1 MATKKNLTT
10 AAQAATNHLFTGMSE
25 GSESAQEG
33 RSPVKMNKP
42 SAVSKKPEKAVP
54 EAQGRRMTGKGK
66 KIDDTK
72 VFSFRGWKD
81 EVDQWRLY
89 AMAKGMKIDEVGSAA
104 MNEYI
109 KRHPVTAEESEL
121 QKALEKVRSRK

>member
-1 MATKKNLTT
+1 MATKKNLTN
-10 AAQAATNHLFTGMSE
+10 AAQAATNHLFTDASE

-33 RSPVKMNKP
+33 RSTVKVNK
-42 SAVSKKPEKAVP
+42 VSTEPKKAEKAVS

-81 EVDQWRLY
+81 EVDFWRLY
-89 AMAKGMKIDEVGSAA
+89 ASLKGMKIDEVGSAA

-109 KRHPVTAEESEL
+109 KRHPITGEEKEL
-121 QKALEKVRSRK
+121 QDIFERIRSRK

>member
-1 MATKKNLTT
+1 MATKKNLTS
-10 AAQAATNHLFTGMSE
+10 AAQAATNHLFTGASE

-42 SAVSKKPEKAVP
+42 SAVLKKPEKAVP

-89 AMAKGMKIDEVGSAA
+89 ASAKGMKIDEVGSAA

>member
-1 MATKKNLTT
+1 MATKKNLTS
-10 AAQAATNHLFTGMSE
+10 AAQAATNHLFTGASE

-33 RSPVKMNKP
+33 RSPVKQNK
-42 SAVSKKPEKAVP
+42 SSTVSKKPEKAVP

-81 EVDQWRLY
+81 EVDYWRLY
-89 AMAKGMKIDEVGSAA
+89 AAVKGLKIDELGSAA
-104 MNEYI
+104 INEYI
-109 KRHPVTAEESEL
+109 KRHPVTGAESDL
-121 QKALEKVRSRK
+121 QSALQQVRSRK

>member
-1 MATKKNLTT
+1 MATKKNLTS
-10 AAQAATNHLFTGMSE
+10 AAQAATNHLFTGASE

-42 SAVSKKPEKAVP
+42 SSASKKPEKAVP

-89 AMAKGMKIDEVGSAA
+89 ASAKGMKIDEVGSAA

-109 KRHPVTAEESEL
+109 KRHPITAEEGEL
-121 QKALEKVRSRK
+121 QKALEKIRSRK